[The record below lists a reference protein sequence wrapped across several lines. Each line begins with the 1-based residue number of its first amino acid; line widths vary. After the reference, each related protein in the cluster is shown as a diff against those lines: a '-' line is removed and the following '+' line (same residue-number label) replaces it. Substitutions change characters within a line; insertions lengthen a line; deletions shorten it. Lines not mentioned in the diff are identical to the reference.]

1 MSTPDEGTT
10 SLPLSFQHRR
20 RRSLLFIATVLA
32 LLGAGATYVALGG
45 TSYEPTPVAN
55 PCAPRAHREPNGTD
69 ERLQLVVLA
78 AADAAACRLG
88 VSREELVLALRST
101 DELDQL
107 AAEKGK
113 SRDELEEA
121 LRDGLVRAVGQAE
134 DEGLI
139 GDTTAGA
146 LRFAADHL
154 PLGLLLDLLRRGS
167 SLLG

>member
-1 MSTPDEGTT
+1 MKVVTFLVSCVV
-10 SLPLSFQHRR
+10 
-20 RRSLLFIATVLA
+20 AVA
-32 LLGAGATYVALGG
+32 LVVTYVALGG

-55 PCAPRAHREPNGTD
+55 PCAPRPERPATGTD

-88 VSREELVLALRST
+88 VSREDLVLALRSV

-107 AAEKGK
+107 AEQEGK

-139 GDTTAGA
+139 GNTTAGG
-146 LRFAADHL
+146 LRFAAEHL
-154 PLGLLLDLLRRGS
+154 PLGLLLDLLRRAS
-167 SLLG
+167 SILG

>member
-1 MSTPDEGTT
+1 MKA
-10 SLPLSFQHRR
+10 
-20 RRSLLFIATVLA
+20 ATFLVSCVVAVA
-32 LLGAGATYVALGG
+32 LVATYVALGG

-55 PCAPRAHREPNGTD
+55 PCAPRAHREPSGTD

-78 AADAAACRLG
+78 AADPAACRLG

-121 LRDGLVRAVGQAE
+121 LRDGLVRAVGQSE

-146 LRFAADHL
+146 LRFAAEHL

>member
-1 MSTPDEGTT
+1 MKT
-10 SLPLSFQHRR
+10 
-20 RRSLLFIATVLA
+20 ATFLVSCVVAVA
-32 LLGAGATYVALGG
+32 LVATYVALGG

-101 DELDQL
+101 DEL
-107 AAEKGK
+107 
-113 SRDELEEA
+113 EEA
-121 LRDGLVRAVGQAE
+121 LRDGLVRAVGQSE

-146 LRFAADHL
+146 LRFAAEHL

>member
-1 MSTPDEGTT
+1 VTF
-10 SLPLSFQHRR
+10 LLSCVV
-20 RRSLLFIATVLA
+20 AVA
-32 LLGAGATYVALGG
+32 LVATYVALGG

-55 PCAPRAHREPNGTD
+55 PCAPRPHRQANGTD
-69 ERLQLVVLA
+69 ERLEQVVLA

-88 VSREELVLALRST
+88 VSREELVLALRSV

-107 AAEKGK
+107 AEKEGK

-134 DEGLI
+134 DENLI
-139 GDTTAGA
+139 GDSTASA

-154 PLGLLLDLLRRGS
+154 PLGLLLELLRRAS
-167 SLLG
+167 SILG

>member
-1 MSTPDEGTT
+1 MPA
-10 SLPLSFQHRR
+10 
-20 RRSLLFIATVLA
+20 RSRARSS
-32 LLGAGATYVALGG
+32 GP
-45 TSYEPTPVAN
+45 EPA
-55 PCAPRAHREPNGTD
+55 
-69 ERLQLVVLA
+69 
-78 AADAAACRLG
+78 
-88 VSREELVLALRST
+88 LALRST

-121 LRDGLVRAVGQAE
+121 LRDGLVRAVGQSE

-146 LRFAADHL
+146 LRFAAEHL

>member
-1 MSTPDEGTT
+1 MKT
-10 SLPLSFQHRR
+10 
-20 RRSLLFIATVLA
+20 ATFLVSCVVAVA
-32 LLGAGATYVALGG
+32 LVATYVALGG

-121 LRDGLVRAVGQAE
+121 LRDGLVCAVGQSE

-146 LRFAADHL
+146 LRFAAEHL